1 MVFKNEAQ
9 LKRFLMKKCNEAVDN
24 TQKKIHEKFSE
35 NLNQFYAEYNPE
47 EYIRTGA
54 LFDSLEVTGVK
65 QYGNRVIAEI
75 YFVTP
80 SWEHGWVP
88 LQSGN
93 YGYSSW
99 SDEKIMNVAM
109 RGMYPHGGYESG
121 TRIWTDSMNALGGQR
136 GIKSLL
142 KQELKRQGL

>member
-1 MVFKNEAQ
+1 MG
-9 LKRFLMKKCNEAVDN
+9 KCAEAVAN
-24 TQKKIHEKFSE
+24 VEKEVHKEFVG
-35 NLNQFYAEYNPE
+35 NLNRFYSEYSPE

-54 LFDSLEVTGVK
+54 LFDSLEVTGIK
-65 QYGNRVIAEI
+65 QVGNSTVAEV
-75 YFVTP
+75 YFITP

-93 YGYSSW
+93 YGYSYW

-109 RGMYPHGGYESG
+109 KGTYPHGGYERG
-121 TRIWTDSMNALGGQR
+121 TAIWDSSMRSLGGQT
-136 GIKSLL
+136 GIKNLL